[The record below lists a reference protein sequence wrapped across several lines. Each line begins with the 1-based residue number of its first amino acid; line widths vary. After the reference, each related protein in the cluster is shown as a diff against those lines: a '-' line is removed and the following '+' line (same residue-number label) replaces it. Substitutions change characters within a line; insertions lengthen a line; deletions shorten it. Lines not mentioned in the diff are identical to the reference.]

1 MESIFSKLPMLAI
14 SRGVRKPRPGQICF
28 RLFEGRLALS
38 SGVWSME
45 HVLIDANTFPADNA
59 STSFSPCAD
68 RGPEFLASLGG
79 FSGQPVLS
87 PCLDRVI

>member
-38 SGVWSME
+38 SGVWS
-45 HVLIDANTFPADNA
+45 TCA
-59 STSFSPCAD
+59 STPTHSLATMPQRAFLLAPD
-68 RGPEFLASLGG
+68 RGPEFLPLWGG